1 MKTYLVCFDISD
13 DNIRRKV
20 GNILLHYGQR
30 VQESVFE
37 IMLRNEAQQN
47 SLYRQ
52 LRAVAGDE
60 FNIHFYAV
68 CSVCRGQ
75 SRRLDDKPLLNL
87 PSLIV
92 V

>member
-13 DNIRRKV
+13 DKIRRQV
-20 GNILLHYGQR
+20 GNILLHYGHR

-37 IMLRNEAQQN
+37 VLLRNEAQQS

-52 LRAVAGDE
+52 LQAVAGDE
-60 FNIHFYAV
+60 QHIHFYAV
-68 CSVCRGQ
+68 CAVCRGQ
-75 SRRLDDKPLLNL
+75 SRRLDDSPLLEW